1 MTVFG
6 NYAQYYDLLYQDKDY
21 VGETKFIH
29 ELIQNHAPAAK
40 TILELGCGTANHALL
55 LAKSGY
61 QVHGVDMSE
70 VMLKKATD
78 RLTQISP
85 EIATQ
90 IQLTQG
96 DIRQVRLNQ
105 TFDVVLSL
113 FHVISYQTTNADLL
127 AAFDT
132 IKQHLK
138 PGGIALFDVWY
149 GPAVLSDR
157 PATRIKRLQ
166 DDTIEVTRLAEPVIY
181 PNTNLVDV
189 NYHVLIKDKQ
199 SGAIEEL
206 HETHHMRYLFQP
218 ELELVAQQSGMSIV
232 KSGEWMTEKA
242 AGFDTWGVYFVV
254 KHS

>member
-206 HETHHMRYLFQP
+206 YETHHMRYLFQP
-218 ELELVAQQSGMSIV
+218 ELELVAHQSGMSIV

-242 AGFDTWGVYFVV
+242 AGFDTWGVYFAV
-254 KHS
+254 KKL

>member
-1 MTVFG
+1 MNVFG
-6 NYAQYYDLLYQDKDY
+6 SYSYYYDLLYRDKDY
-21 VGETKFIH
+21 AGEAEFVRQLMQIY
-29 ELIQNHAPAAK
+29 APAAK

-55 LAKSGY
+55 LAEAGY
-61 QVHGVDMSE
+61 HVHGVDMSE
-70 VMLKKATD
+70 SMLKRAAD
-78 RLTQISP
+78 RLTQVSP
-85 EIATQ
+85 EIAAQ

-96 DIRQVRLNQ
+96 DIRTVRVNQ

-113 FHVISYQTTNADLL
+113 FHVMSYQTTNADLL

-166 DDTIEVTRLAEPVIY
+166 DDTIEVTRLAEPVVY
-181 PNTNLVDV
+181 PNANLVDV

-199 SGAIEEL
+199 TGAIEEL

-218 ELELVAQQSGMSIV
+218 ELELVAQQSGMNII
-232 KSGEWMTEKA
+232 KSGEWMTGRA

-254 KHS
+254 KNS